1 MREGYS
7 FLFGRDLITW
17 TIDLI
22 ASDRSR
28 RTKDN
33 IGRLLLAGKDAQK
46 LQLDEAAAR
55 SAQEAALRVRPP
67 PRDPGD
73 LCARFFSNSFANS
86 LLSISGDLHITLVQ
100 VTSSLEFSNIK
111 RKSAGTQRKSAE
123 NPRRGGCSFASAR

>member
-28 RTKDN
+28 RRKEK
-33 IGRLLLAGKDAQK
+33 IERLLFAGKDAQK

-73 LCARFFSNSFANS
+73 LCARLLSNSFANS
-86 LLSISGDLHITLVQ
+86 LPSTSGDLNSTLCPSFEKNIIIFFTLVQ
-100 VTSSLEFSNIK
+100 VT
-111 RKSAGTQRKSAE
+111 
-123 NPRRGGCSFASAR
+123 